1 MTVAEP
7 PVQISLQRVLVAT
20 DFSEHSE
27 RALLTALGI
36 AHRHGAELHL
46 LHAVPA
52 QGYGVTGVG
61 MLGAAHFARRSMQRL
76 ESKLLTNG
84 YLDGIRYRFS
94 VEKGDISPV
103 VSRILE
109 EKSIDLAVLG
119 THGRGGVGKLL
130 LGSVAE
136 RIFRQALCPVLTVGP
151 NFQPHSPFT
160 PRPKSILLPTDF
172 SPQSEHAFS
181 YAVFLAR
188 ESRARLTILNVMKAS
203 GSEADDHNDSGA
215 PLRDG
220 SA

>member
-1 MTVAEP
+1 MDTWTASAITFLWKRG
-7 PVQISLQRVLVAT
+7 ISRPL
-20 DFSEHSE
+20 S
-27 RALLTALGI
+27 
-36 AHRHGAELHL
+36 
-46 LHAVPA
+46 P
-52 QGYGVTGVG
+52 GY
-61 MLGAAHFARRSMQRL
+61 
-76 ESKLLTNG
+76 
-84 YLDGIRYRFS
+84 
-94 VEKGDISPV
+94 
-103 VSRILE
+103 LE
-109 EKSIDLAVLG
+109 EKSIDLAVLD

-172 SPQSEHAFS
+172 SPQSEHTFP

-188 ESRARLTILNVMKAS
+188 ESRARLTILNVMKES